1 MKGRV
6 ACAVALSTLV
16 AVAAGCGSGG
26 SSVGDGSGTP
36 GASTSTSSSDPNS
49 SGYDPAETTLK
60 DAGLEV
66 CSQTQT
72 QSSGGLDRSSGV
84 SATRSFLV
92 APDCKGAK
100 TSPNAITVYQFKDRD
115 SLDAG
120 MSKIK
125 GAYPKGEKTQ
135 YGAVVILATGPNA
148 SAYMADVKNALPAL
162 GWAAARIP
170 PFGRSSV
177 SPPSYRGSCGP

>member
-6 ACAVALSTLV
+6 ACAVALSMLV
-16 AVAAGCGSGG
+16 VAAAGCGSGG
-26 SSVGDGSGTP
+26 SSGAGGGDGTT
-36 GASTSTSSSDPNS
+36 STSSSSSDPNS

-60 DAGLEV
+60 AAGLEV
-66 CSQTQT
+66 CGQTQT

-84 SATRSFLV
+84 TQTRSFFV

-100 TSPNAITVYQFKDRD
+100 TSPNQITVYQFKDRD

-125 GAYPKGEKTQ
+125 AAYPKGQTTQ

-148 SAYMADVKNALPAL
+148 AGYMARVKKALPAP
-162 GWAAARIP
+162 G
-170 PFGRSSV
+170 
-177 SPPSYRGSCGP
+177 

>member
-26 SSVGDGSGTP
+26 SSAGDGSGTT
-36 GASTSTSSSDPNS
+36 GTSTGTSSSDPNS

-125 GAYPKGEKTQ
+125 AAYPKGETTQ

-148 SAYMADVKNALPAL
+148 SAYMADVKKALPAP
-162 GWAAARIP
+162 G
-170 PFGRSSV
+170 
-177 SPPSYRGSCGP
+177 

>member
-6 ACAVALSTLV
+6 ACAVALSMLV

-26 SSVGDGSGTP
+26 SSGGSAGDGSGTT
-36 GASTSTSSSDPNS
+36 GTSTSSSDPNS

-60 DAGLEV
+60 AAGLEV

-92 APDCKGAK
+92 AQDCKGAK
-100 TSPNAITVYQFKDRD
+100 TSPNVITVYQFKDRD

-125 GAYPKGEKTQ
+125 AAYPKGETTQ

-148 SAYMADVKNALPAL
+148 SAYMADVKKALPAP
-162 GWAAARIP
+162 G
-170 PFGRSSV
+170 
-177 SPPSYRGSCGP
+177 

>member
-1 MKGRV
+1 MSGRV
-6 ACAVALSTLV
+6 ACAVALSMLV

-26 SSVGDGSGTP
+26 SSGASGGDGTSTSGT
-36 GASTSTSSSDPNS
+36 STSSSSSDPNS
-49 SGYDPAETTLK
+49 SSYDPAETTLK

-72 QSSGGLDRSSGV
+72 QSSGGLDQSSGV

-92 APDCKGAK
+92 APDCMGAK
-100 TSPNAITVYQFKDRD
+100 TSPNVITVYQFKDRD

-125 GAYPKGEKTQ
+125 AAYPRGQTTQ

-148 SAYMADVKNALPAL
+148 AAYMADVKKALPA
-162 GWAAARIP
+162 
-170 PFGRSSV
+170 
-177 SPPSYRGSCGP
+177 PS

>member
-1 MKGRV
+1 MSGRV
-6 ACAVALSTLV
+6 VCAVALSMLV

-26 SSVGDGSGTP
+26 SSNGSAGDGSGT
-36 GASTSTSSSDPNS
+36 STSSSSSDPNS
-49 SGYDPAETTLK
+49 SSYDPAETTLK
-60 DAGLEV
+60 AAGLEV
-66 CSQTQT
+66 CLETQT

-100 TSPNAITVYQFKDRD
+100 TSPNRITVYQFKDRE

-125 GAYPKGEKTQ
+125 AAYPKGQTTQ
-135 YGAVVILATGPNA
+135 YGAVVILATGPDA
-148 SAYMADVKNALPAL
+148 AAYMADVKKALPA
-162 GWAAARIP
+162 
-170 PFGRSSV
+170 
-177 SPPSYRGSCGP
+177 PS